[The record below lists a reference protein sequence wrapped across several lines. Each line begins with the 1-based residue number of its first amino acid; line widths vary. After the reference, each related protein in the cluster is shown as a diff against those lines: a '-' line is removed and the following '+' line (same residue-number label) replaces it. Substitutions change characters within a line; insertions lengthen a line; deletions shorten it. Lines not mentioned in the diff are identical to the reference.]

1 LKHLHPEALHI
12 SRKALQ
18 GQERLRTENFVE
30 TSREQLVSVIFFEL
44 AKNCSADALLPPKK
58 CFKVT
63 IVLRSNLLTI
73 LA

>member
-1 LKHLHPEALHI
+1 LKHLHPEVLHI

-30 TSREQLVSVIFFEL
+30 TLREQLVSVIFFEL
-44 AKNCSADALLPPKK
+44 AKNCSADALLPPQK

-73 LA
+73 LG